1 MKKEENNITK
11 DVLSFLLVTGGISL
25 ILTNPAFLAPAI
37 LIAKYADKDFNKRK
51 GSYSVSY
58 LKKKGMI
65 SISKNGRKTHV
76 SLTKRGMK
84 RAQLYQIELGLLTKK
99 ESFKKKKWDR
109 EWYIVAFDI
118 MDSNRV
124 KRDALRGLLKRS
136 GFILLQKSMWVSPI
150 DCRKEIEFVKSF
162 FKINDEECRVLV
174 SRNIG
179 DDKKLKKHF
188 KLT

>member
-76 SLTKRGMK
+76 SLTKKGMK

-99 ESFKKKKWDR
+99 ESFTKEVVQKWSTSHLL
-109 EWYIVAFDI
+109 
-118 MDSNRV
+118 DSLESKEPGSTKARV
-124 KRDALRGLLKRS
+124 CWFCFLPRL
-136 GFILLQKSMWVSPI
+136 
-150 DCRKEIEFVKSF
+150 
-162 FKINDEECRVLV
+162 
-174 SRNIG
+174 
-179 DDKKLKKHF
+179 
-188 KLT
+188 